1 MYVPSPT
8 AFLTSQQLVVH
19 SGREILGQCLL
30 GMDEKGVVESRGRG
44 VGGRD
49 GWGRGACGEGSVRLR
64 HGERIGIGIDQGSI
78 G

>member
-1 MYVPSPT
+1 
-8 AFLTSQQLVVH
+8 
-19 SGREILGQCLL
+19 
-30 GMDEKGVVESRGRG
+30 MDEKGVVESRGRG